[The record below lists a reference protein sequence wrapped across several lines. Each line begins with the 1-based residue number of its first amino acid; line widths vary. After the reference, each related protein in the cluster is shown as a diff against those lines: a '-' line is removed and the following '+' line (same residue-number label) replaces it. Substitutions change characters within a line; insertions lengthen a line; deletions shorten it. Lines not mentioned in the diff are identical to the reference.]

1 MGKKGEKKAQKNCL
15 TRQPHLPFPV
25 GSKTAKTK
33 KTYKIKAPKNLLPN
47 EIQIRK
53 GKSKKDIF
61 IYALLGTRKEIWI

>member
-1 MGKKGEKKAQKNCL
+1 MKNKRVKNSAYWVESEKKVQKNCL

-47 EIQIRK
+47 EI
-53 GKSKKDIF
+53 
-61 IYALLGTRKEIWI
+61 